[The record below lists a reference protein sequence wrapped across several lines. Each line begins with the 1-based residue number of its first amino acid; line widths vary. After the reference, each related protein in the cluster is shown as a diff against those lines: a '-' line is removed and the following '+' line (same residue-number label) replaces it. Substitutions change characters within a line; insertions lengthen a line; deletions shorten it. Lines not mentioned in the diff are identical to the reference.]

1 LLAGSARTPPK
12 WVLLGISLDWLMG
25 GTRNPSPRAA
35 RRRRADAER
44 SVARILEATVE
55 VLASDPDASMAD
67 IARHAGV
74 VRATIYVHF
83 ANRECLIAA
92 VTDRAIAEVTQA
104 IEHAEPGRSDPVEA
118 LARVVAATW
127 QSLGRFH
134 ALVAINTQ
142 LPHVQLQHPGHATL
156 AKLHP
161 LIKRGQR
168 DGSFRDDVPATWHL
182 AMLRALVHAASA
194 EFQAGNIPKAQIEA
208 ALITTVLGAL
218 AAPPTNSDSADA

>member
-1 LLAGSARTPPK
+1 
-12 WVLLGISLDWLMG
+12 M
-25 GTRNPSPRAA
+25 
-35 RRRRADAER
+35 
-44 SVARILEATVE
+44 ARILEATVE
-55 VLASDPDASMAD
+55 VLAGDPEASMAA

-74 VRATIYVHF
+74 VPATIYVHF
-83 ANRECLIAA
+83 ANRESLIAA

-104 IEHAEPGRSDPVEA
+104 IEDAEPGRDHPVEA

-134 ALVAINTQ
+134 ALIAINTQ
-142 LPHVQLQHPGHATL
+142 LPHVELHHPGHATL

-194 EFQAGNIPKAQIEA
+194 EFQAGSIPKAQIEA
-208 ALITTVLGAL
+208 ALVTTVLGAL